1 MARKLKNEK
10 PQGQAEAG
18 TKSARAYAAALQ
30 VLAGGV
36 DSPVRAFGAVG
47 GMPPFIARA
56 QGAVLTDLDDQDYI
70 DYVCS
75 WGPMILGHGD
85 ERVKAAISKA
95 LSKGWT
101 YGAPCEAET
110 RLAARITA
118 DMPSIEKVRFV
129 NSGTEA
135 VMSAVR
141 LARGF
146 TGRDL
151 VVKCEGCYHGHSDG
165 LLVRAGSGLATFG
178 TPSSAGVPEALT
190 SATLLTAYNNL
201 EAARAVFGEHGPR
214 IAAFLVEP
222 IAGNMGLVPPAEGY
236 LAGLRALCDKHS
248 ALLIF
253 DEVISGYRVG
263 LGGAQGLYGVTPDIT
278 CLGKIIGGGLPVG
291 AYGSRAEIMD
301 QLSPTGPVYQAGTLS
316 GNPLAMAAGLA
327 TLEAL
332 HEEGVY
338 DQLEASSARLAAGL
352 AEAAEKA
359 GVSIDQTR
367 VGSMACTFFQQGSVT
382 DYASAKQSDT
392 ARYATFFHAML
403 DRGVYLAPSQF
414 ETMFVSL
421 AHTDEQ
427 IDQTISAAGEV
438 FAAVAERTNDE
449 QKNASRGS

>member
-1 MARKLKNEK
+1 MARKAKATKE
-10 PQGQAEAG
+10 QAPVSRTALSEQ
-18 TKSARAYAAALQ
+18 AYAAAMK

-47 GMPPFIARA
+47 GTPRFIALA
-56 QGAVLTDLDDQDYI
+56 NGAVLTDLDGQEYI
-70 DYVCS
+70 DYVAS

-95 LSKGWT
+95 LNKGWT

-110 RLAARITA
+110 RLAAQIVA
-118 DMPSIEKVRFV
+118 DIPSIEKLRFV

-141 LARGF
+141 LARGV

-165 LLVRAGSGLATFG
+165 LLVQAGSGLTTFG

-190 SATLLTAYNNL
+190 ATTLLIDYNNL
-201 EAARAVFGEHGPR
+201 EAAKAIFNEYGSRIAVF
-214 IAAFLVEP
+214 IVEP
-222 IAGNMGLVPPAEGY
+222 IAGNMGLVPPAPGY
-236 LAGLRALCDKHS
+236 LAGLRALCDQHG
-248 ALLIF
+248 ARLIF

-263 LGGAQGLYGVTPDIT
+263 LSGAQGLYGVNPDIT

-291 AYGSRAEIMD
+291 AYGARAEIMD
-301 QLSPTGPVYQAGTLS
+301 HLSPTGPVYQAGTLS

-338 DQLEASSARLAAGL
+338 EQLETISARLASGL
-352 AEAAEKA
+352 AEAAKKA
-359 GVSIDQTR
+359 GASICQTR
-367 VGSMACTFFQQGSVT
+367 VGSAAGMFFQQGPVT
-382 DYASAKQSDT
+382 DYTSAKNSDT
-392 ARYATFFHAML
+392 NKYAKFFHAML

-421 AHTDEQ
+421 SHTDEQ
-427 IDQTISAAGEV
+427 IDQTLVAAGEA
-438 FAAVAERTNDE
+438 FRAVAEMLNGRDVGN
-449 QKNASRGS
+449 NP